1 MQRPPV
7 WVWASALA
15 VLVAALVGVL
25 TWLVFFRRSAAP
37 QPPPKPPTVAASV
50 TSGRRLTDDDDD
62 DDDDEG
68 PPGRVSVVGGA
79 FKKTPGRVQV
89 MLGVSFIDDA
99 SLAKLTAGTQGWETV
114 SRGLSAVWL
123 NTAGTDADNSSRGW
137 LARLL
142 ENTDAKAVFGVQN
155 IESAD
160 GDGAGAC
167 GSPESR
173 ACVHKRVRFE
183 KNFPRTPGDGYG
195 RSAGPV
201 VASGNMN
208 AVLTNKIRRF
218 GVVPKMLGYSVVTD
232 YVCGHNCLPNEDWQ
246 PEDLDTARDY
256 VSQKFGGRPP
266 PAFVSSRR
274 NWWPSPRGPANP
286 VLARIA
292 RAADGIVYES
302 APINLLHDRTGS
314 LHVTAIANAH
324 AWCRANAKPLAWLA
338 PRGMDPDTKKPA
350 AYLAT
355 MQRAMK
361 LLDARDCLPDGV
373 VVINYTAGDGA
384 DSRLPALPETLP
396 SGASHPDT
404 LTGVAHWLLRTYG
417 G

>member
-1 MQRPPV
+1 
-7 WVWASALA
+7 
-15 VLVAALVGVL
+15 
-25 TWLVFFRRSAAP
+25 
-37 QPPPKPPTVAASV
+37 
-50 TSGRRLTDDDDD
+50 
-62 DDDDEG
+62 
-68 PPGRVSVVGGA
+68 
-79 FKKTPGRVQV
+79 
-89 MLGVSFIDDA
+89 MLGVSFIDDG
-99 SLAKLTAGTQGWETV
+99 SLSKMAAGTRGWETV
-114 SRGLSAVWL
+114 SSGVTALWL
-123 NTAGTDADNSSRGW
+123 NTAGTDARNNSPGW

-160 GDGAGAC
+160 GSGTGSC
-167 GSPESR
+167 GPPGSR

-246 PEDLDTARDY
+246 PEDLETAREFVAKKLD
-256 VSQKFGGRPP
+256 VARPP

-274 NWWPSPRGPANP
+274 NWWPSPQGPANP
-286 VLARIA
+286 VLARVA

-302 APINLLHDRTGS
+302 APINLLDARAGK

-324 AWCRANAKPLAWLA
+324 AWCRANDKPLVWLA
-338 PRGMDPDTKKPA
+338 PRGVDSSKKPA
-350 AYLAT
+350 DYLAT

-361 LLDARDCLPDGV
+361 LLDARDCLPDGI
-373 VVINYTAGDGA
+373 VVINYTPGDSS

-396 SGASHPDT
+396 TGASHPDT
-404 LTGVAHWLLRTYG
+404 LTGVAHWLLETYG
-417 G
+417 

>member
-1 MQRPPV
+1 MIAP
-7 WVWASALA
+7 WVW
-15 VLVAALVGVL
+15 VLVAALAMVPVVIAGV
-25 TWLVFFRRSAAP
+25 WLVFRRPTPATTTPATTVIAKSVASSGTDVDAPTVSKFRR
-37 QPPPKPPTVAASV
+37 V
-50 TSGRRLTDDDDD
+50 
-62 DDDDEG
+62 
-68 PPGRVSVVGGA
+68 
-79 FKKTPGRVQV
+79 PGRVQV
-89 MLGVSFIDDA
+89 LLGVSFIDDA
-99 SLAKLTAGTQGWETV
+99 SLAKLEAGTRGWETV
-114 SRGLSAVWL
+114 ARGLSGVWL
-123 NTAGTDADNSSRGW
+123 NTAGTDADNSRPGW
-137 LARLL
+137 LARLVK
-142 ENTDAKAVFGVQN
+142 NTDAGAVFGVQN

-208 AVLTNKIRRF
+208 AVLTNKIGRF

-246 PEDLDTARDY
+246 PGDVETAREFVAD
-256 VSQKFGGRPP
+256 KLDGLRP

-286 VLARIA
+286 VLARVA

-302 APINLLHDRTGS
+302 APVNLLDSRAGK
-314 LHVTAIANAH
+314 LHVDAIANAH
-324 AWCRANAKPLAWLA
+324 AWCRANDKPLVWLA
-338 PRGMDPDTKKPA
+338 PRGRDSSKKPA
-350 AYLAT
+350 DYLET

-361 LLDARDCLPDGV
+361 VLDARDCLPDGV
-373 VVINYTAGDGA
+373 VVINYTSGENAA
-384 DSRLPALPETLP
+384 MPALPETLP
-396 SGASHPDT
+396 GGASHPGT
-404 LTGVAHWLLRTYG
+404 LTGVAHWLLKTYG
-417 G
+417 TSSSSS

>member
-1 MQRPPV
+1 MSNIMPWLPVFAVAIVAMALVVIAGVLWFVVFRRRPTATPT
-7 WVWASALA
+7 ASAA
-15 VLVAALVGVL
+15 TVVAKSVASSGTDVE
-25 TWLVFFRRSAAP
+25 FRR
-37 QPPPKPPTVAASV
+37 V
-50 TSGRRLTDDDDD
+50 
-62 DDDDEG
+62 
-68 PPGRVSVVGGA
+68 
-79 FKKTPGRVQV
+79 PGRVQV
-89 MLGVSFIDDA
+89 LLGVSFIDDA
-99 SLAKLTAGTQGWETV
+99 SLAKLEAGVQGWETV
-114 SRGLSAVWL
+114 AGGLAGVWL
-123 NTAGTDADNSSRGW
+123 NTAGTDADNSRSGW
-137 LARLL
+137 LARLIK
-142 ENTDAKAVFGVQN
+142 NTDAGAVFGVQN

-167 GSPESR
+167 GPPDSR

-246 PEDLDTARDY
+246 PGDLDVAREFVADK
-256 VSQKFGGRPP
+256 VDGTLRP

-286 VLARIA
+286 VLARVA

-302 APINLLHDRTGS
+302 APINLLDSRIGK

-324 AWCRANAKPLAWLA
+324 AWCRANDKPLVWLA
-338 PRGMDPDTKKPA
+338 PRGADSSKKPA
-350 AYLAT
+350 DYLAT

-361 LLDARDCLPDGV
+361 LLEARDCLPDGV
-373 VVINYTAGDGA
+373 VVINYTAGANA

-396 SGASHPDT
+396 GGASHPDT
-404 LTGVAHWLLRTYG
+404 LTGVAHWLLKTYG
-417 G
+417 S